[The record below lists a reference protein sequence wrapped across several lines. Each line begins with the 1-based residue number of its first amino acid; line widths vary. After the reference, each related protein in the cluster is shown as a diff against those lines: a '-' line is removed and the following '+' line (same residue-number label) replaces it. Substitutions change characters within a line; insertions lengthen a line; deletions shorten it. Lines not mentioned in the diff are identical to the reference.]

1 LLCLIVQF
9 YRSNP
14 VACVQNDNSN
24 TISTN
29 IRQFPYGDTTCG
41 LKCNTSYVGS
51 PLRQGSANSVYVIPA
66 PTVLNFG
73 TATLLSSAGGIL
85 SFLALIPLLNK
96 IFEINWQ
103 SRFGDPDN
111 LRLPIEGT
119 NGATEETMTHVNK
132 YIRKIL
138 SVIEIP
144 LWFAASLAIL
154 ILGEINFFS
163 AEVRFQ
169 TERMA
174 TFGERT
180 LLCARA
186 PTNLLV

>member
-1 LLCLIVQF
+1 MW
-9 YRSNP
+9 
-14 VACVQNDNSN
+14 
-24 TISTN
+24 
-29 IRQFPYGDTTCG
+29 
-41 LKCNTSYVGS
+41 
-51 PLRQGSANSVYVIPA
+51 
-66 PTVLNFG
+66 
-73 TATLLSSAGGIL
+73 
-85 SFLALIPLLNK
+85 NK
-96 IFEINWQ
+96 ILEINWK
-103 SRFGDPDN
+103 SRYGNRNAKADQM
-111 LRLPIEGT
+111 IEGT

-144 LWFAASLAIL
+144 LLFAASLAIL

-174 TFGERT
+174 TFGELT